1 MGAKR
6 ELADMLESVPLF
18 SRCTPRERRTIA
30 RHTETAELPAG
41 TDLVIEGEP
50 GDALFIILEGEASIL
65 RSDAAEAVIAQ
76 VGPGAYFGELAILDG
91 SPRSATVRADSDV
104 KVGVLGIRMF
114 RTLLREVPDLAEQLL
129 VGLAGQLRA
138 AQAAA
143 AEAPAPA

>member
-1 MGAKR
+1 MGPKR
-6 ELADMLESVPLF
+6 ELADLLEAVPLF

-30 RHTETAELPAG
+30 RHTEIAELPAG

-50 GDALFIILEGEASIL
+50 GDALFIILEGEASIV
-65 RSDAAEAVIAQ
+65 RSDANEVTAT
-76 VGPGAYFGELAILDG
+76 VGPGTYFGELAILDG
-91 SPRSATVRADSDV
+91 SPRSATVRADTDV
-104 KVGVLGIRMF
+104 RVGVLGIRMF

-143 AEAPAPA
+143 AEAPTPA